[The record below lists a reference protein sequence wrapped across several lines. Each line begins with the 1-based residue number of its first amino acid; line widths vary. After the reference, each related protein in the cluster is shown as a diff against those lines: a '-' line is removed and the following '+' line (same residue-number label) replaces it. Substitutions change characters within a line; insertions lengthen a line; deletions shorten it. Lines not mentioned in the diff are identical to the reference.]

1 VVRYVRADIL
11 SYWLEWGPTVGEKHI
26 SVADVKARFADVIDG
41 VLHRGERYV
50 VERHGR
56 QVAAIVGLAD
66 LEKLDRAPAEKASG
80 AMALVGLWQDV
91 PDDEIDAFLEDIRE
105 SRDRDTGR
113 TVEFSA

>member
-1 VVRYVRADIL
+1 M
-11 SYWLEWGPTVGEKHI
+11 TEKHI
-26 SVADVKARFADVIDG
+26 SVADVKARFADVLDG

-56 QVAAIVGLAD
+56 EVAAIVALAD
-66 LEKLDRAPAEKASG
+66 LEKLDRAPSGKASG

-91 PDDEIDAFLEDIRE
+91 PDDEIDAFLADLRA

-113 TVEFSA
+113 PVEFSA